1 MKPPAQATRFCSCS
15 AVPAHVAGSVT
26 IADNRS
32 EVRAEAVP
40 FESPSKDGA
49 AATPGKFCTCSDVP
63 TRLINDAEADRVGSM
78 RSQGDGN
85 TAASRNTAIG
95 ATHIRTGHDTTVSVS
110 DMDELN
116 SLTEMLPGETS
127 LFSAFTHGQGGS
139 EALLTDRRVVFKGAP
154 DAAMLFS
161 SVRLIDVDSVSITR
175 SRPRRRSLIWGLIGI
190 GASVGMW
197 QALDGVGNLR
207 LIIAAIVLLMSA
219 LLLADYALRP
229 PDLEVLIRGKSGT
242 VLSIDF
248 AQSRAADADRF
259 AARVAAALEALRIV
273 SSSVR
278 EDGA

>member
-1 MKPPAQATRFCSCS
+1 MTAPAQSARFCSCS
-15 AVPAHVAGSVT
+15 TVPTHVSESVAFSGGRT
-26 IADNRS
+26 RDRADAESLASTASS
-32 EVRAEAVP
+32 EVETA
-40 FESPSKDGA
+40 GA
-49 AATPGKFCTCSDVP
+49 RFCTCSDVP
-63 TRLINDAEADRVGSM
+63 TRLRADANERGAVSPEIRHIENVSSCQSGPAS
-78 RSQGDGN
+78 
-85 TAASRNTAIG
+85 AAQF
-95 ATHIRTGHDTTVSVS
+95 RTGVEAKVSREALP
-110 DMDELN
+110 ELN

-127 LFSAFTHGQGGS
+127 LFSAFTHGQDGS
-139 EALLTDRRVVFKGAP
+139 EAVLTDRRVVFKGAP

-229 PDLEVLIRGKSGT
+229 PDLEVLIRAKSGT

-248 AQSRAADADRF
+248 AQSRADDADRF
-259 AARVAAALEALRIV
+259 AARVTAALEALRIV
-273 SSSVR
+273 
-278 EDGA
+278 